1 MVVEEVKQIR
11 LCIVVDHFP
20 ICNGAYFQGMLLA
33 RELQALGAEVIFISY
48 LTKGKQG
55 SLCTFQT
62 NETDAANFDLFSLDP
77 NISSGFKAV
86 WFYVRLFFGLRGRY
100 DQVLIQGLPEGIFW
114 MLPVWKLLGKKIFI
128 RLTGI
133 NINDPVKVK
142 SSNWGFMKNLTMQL
156 ADKHINPSSAME
168 RVYKHSSMIPSKS
181 VKIPNG
187 VDTGRFRP
195 LGEKKKREL
204 RKELGYSPEDRI
216 VLYVGTIRRAKG
228 VDLLLDAW
236 DRVLAEVPQAQLVMI
251 GPFCPVCPGVRV
263 ADKEFIEQ
271 IRPKIGFFVE
281 GNNIHLMQ
289 NKKNRIQLLGV
300 VDGVERYYR
309 IAEVFAFPSRREGM
323 PNVVMEAMASGVPVV
338 ANDIE
343 EVTGDLIQ
351 NEREGVVVANE
362 GAEAFAQAI
371 VMLLNQPDKRRQIAE
386 TARRKMEEKFSPKQF
401 VKRYIDILN

>member
-1 MVVEEVKQIR
+1 MVVEPVKKKK
-11 LCIVVDHFP
+11 LCIVVDYFP

-33 RELQALGAEVIFISY
+33 RELQSLGADVIFVSY
-48 LTKGKQG
+48 LTKGRKG
-55 SLCTFQT
+55 SLCTFGT
-62 NETDAANFDLFSLDP
+62 NEKDVGNFDVYSLDP
-77 NISSGFKAV
+77 NVSSGFKAV
-86 WFYVRLFFGLRGRY
+86 GFYMRLFFNLRDRY
-100 DQVLIQGLPEGIFW
+100 DQVLIQGLPAGIFW

-128 RLTGI
+128 RLTGL
-133 NINDPVKVK
+133 NINDPVEI
-142 SSNWGFMKNLTMQL
+142 SRSNWGFIKILTLQL

-187 VDTGRFRP
+187 VDTERFRQCT
-195 LGEKKKREL
+195 KKTKL
-204 RKELGYSPEDRI
+204 RQQLGYSPEDRI

-228 VDLLLDAW
+228 IDLLLDAW
-236 DRVLAEVPQAQLVMI
+236 DRVLAEVPQALLVMI

-281 GNNIHLMQ
+281 GNNIHLLQ
-289 NKKNRIQLLGV
+289 NRKNRIQLLGV
-300 VDGVERYYR
+300 VDRVERYYQ

-351 NEREGVVVANE
+351 NEREGTVVPNE
-362 GAEAFAQAI
+362 DAQSFAEAI
-371 VMLLNQPDKRRQIAE
+371 IKLLNHPKKRQQIAI
-386 TARRKMEEKFSPKQF
+386 TARKKMEDNFSSKQF
-401 VKRYIDILN
+401 VKRYLDILN